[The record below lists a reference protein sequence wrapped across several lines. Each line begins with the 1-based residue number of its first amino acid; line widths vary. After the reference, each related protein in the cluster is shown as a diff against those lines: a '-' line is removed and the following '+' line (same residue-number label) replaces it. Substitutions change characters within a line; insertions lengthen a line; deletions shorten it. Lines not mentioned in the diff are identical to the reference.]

1 MDRDAPERREEE
13 LMRGWGKRQ
22 CAAATG
28 GLVLLVVS
36 LVSSAWSLRAEPQAQ
51 PAAAAPKYDL
61 LLRGGHVIDAR
72 NKLSA
77 VRDVAISEGRI
88 AAVAEKLNPADAVK
102 TVDVSGLY
110 VAPGLIDIHAHT
122 YTGTGERRSYAGD
135 NSVYPDGFTFRV
147 GVTTVADAG
156 CAGWRNFEDFKQ
168 RVIDRSKT
176 RILAFLNIV
185 GNGMRGGTYEQDLAD
200 MEVKPTADMARRFPG
215 LIVGIKTAHYAGPEW
230 APVERAVEA
239 GTLANVP
246 VMVDFG
252 SNRPERP
259 LAELVTK
266 KLRPGDIY
274 THVYSGL
281 RGEQDPSG
289 HVNPALLEGRKRG
302 VIFDVGH
309 GGGSFLWRI
318 AVPAMKEGFIPD
330 SISTDLHIGSMNA
343 GMKDMLNVMD
353 KFLAMGMSL
362 DEVIARST
370 WNPAREIKQDAL
382 GHLSVGAAAD
392 VAVLRVEKGRFG
404 LVDMYGGRLD
414 ATQRLMCELT
424 VRDGKVVYDLNG
436 LSRPDWRTLP
446 AGYGQTGDARWDG
459 LNPAP
464 IRR

>member
-1 MDRDAPERREEE
+1 MKTR
-13 LMRGWGKRQ
+13 W
-22 CAAATG
+22 
-28 GLVLLVVS
+28 GLVAGFLILLPGVY
-36 LVSSAWSLRAEPQAQ
+36 AFRWQQPAQ
-51 PAAAAPKYDL
+51 PPAAGPKYDL

-77 VRDVAISEGRI
+77 VRDVAIANGKI
-88 AAVAEKLNPADAVK
+88 AAVDAKLNPADALK

-110 VAPGLIDIHAHT
+110 VTPGLIDIHAHT
-122 YTGTGERRSYAGD
+122 YAGTGERNSYAGD
-135 NSVYPDGFTFRV
+135 NSLYPDGYTFRV

-176 RILAFLNIV
+176 RILAFINIV
-185 GNGMRGGTYEQDLAD
+185 GNGMRGGKFEQDLND
-200 MEVKPTADMARRFPG
+200 MEAKPTADMAKKYPG
-215 LIVGIKTAHYAGPEW
+215 LVVGVKTAHFSGPEW

-239 GTLANVP
+239 GTMANIP

-252 SNRPERP
+252 SNKPERP
-259 LAELVTK
+259 LADLVTK

-281 RGEQDPSG
+281 RGEQDASG
-289 HVNPALLEGRKRG
+289 HVNPALFEGRKRG

-318 AVPAMKEGFIPD
+318 AVPAMKEGFVPD
-330 SISTDLHIGSMNA
+330 SISTDIHIGSMNT

-362 DEVIARST
+362 DDVIARST
-370 WNPAREIKQDAL
+370 WHPAREIKQDEL
-382 GHLSVGAAAD
+382 GHLSPGALAD
-392 VAVLRVEKGRFG
+392 VAVLRVEKGKFG
-404 LVDMYGGRLD
+404 LVDMNGARMDSTERLV
-414 ATQRLMCELT
+414 CELT

-436 LSRPDWRTLP
+436 ISRPDWKTLP
-446 AGYGQTGDARWDG
+446 ADYGRIGDPRWDG
-459 LNPAP
+459 LNPG
-464 IRR
+464 RSGGR

>member
-1 MDRDAPERREEE
+1 
-13 LMRGWGKRQ
+13 MRGRITVLGIAALSVGLASLSLSARQ
-22 CAAATG
+22 APA
-28 GLVLLVVS
+28 
-36 LVSSAWSLRAEPQAQ
+36 

-61 LLRGGHVIDAR
+61 LLKGGHVIDAKNR
-72 NKLSA
+72 LSA
-77 VRDVAISEGRI
+77 VRDVAIAGGKV
-88 AAVAEKLNPADAVK
+88 AAVAANLSPTDAIK
-102 TVDVSGLY
+102 TVDASGLY
-110 VAPGLIDIHAHT
+110 VTPGLIDIHAHT
-122 YTGTGERRSYAGD
+122 YAGTGEPRSYAGD
-135 NSVYPDGFTFRV
+135 NSLYPDGFTFRV

-176 RILAFLNIV
+176 RILAFLNVV
-185 GNGMRGGTYEQDLAD
+185 GNGMRGGAYEQDLAD
-200 MEVKPTADMARRFPG
+200 MEAKPTAEMALRYPG
-215 LIVGIKTAHYAGPEW
+215 LIVGIKTAHFAGPEW

-239 GTLANVP
+239 GTLAHIP

-252 SNRPERP
+252 TNRPERP
-259 LAELVTK
+259 LSELVTK

-289 HVNPALLEGRKRG
+289 HVNPALLEGRRRG

-318 AVPAMKEGFIPD
+318 AAPAVKEGFLPD
-330 SISTDLHIGSMNA
+330 SISTDLHVGSMNA

-353 KFLAMGMSL
+353 KFLAMGLSI
-362 DEVIARST
+362 DDVVARST
-370 WNPAREIKQDAL
+370 WNPAREIGQESL
-382 GHLSVGAAAD
+382 GNLSVGAPAD
-392 VAVLRVEKGRFG
+392 VAVLRVERGHFG
-404 LVDMYGGRLD
+404 LVDMNGARMD
-414 ATQRLMCELT
+414 AAERLMCELT

-436 LSRPDWRTLP
+436 ISKPEWRTLP

-464 IRR
+464 APAPSPSKR